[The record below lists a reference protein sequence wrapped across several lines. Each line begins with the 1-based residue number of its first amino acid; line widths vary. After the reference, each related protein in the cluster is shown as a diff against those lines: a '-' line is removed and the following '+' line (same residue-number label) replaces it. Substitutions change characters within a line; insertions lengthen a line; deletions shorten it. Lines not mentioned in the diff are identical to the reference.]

1 MEEFLIAISAK
12 KSSSVCSSFPPPL
25 MFVFLICVGL
35 RAMFVARCE
44 EYVTQV
50 DELKRLLTAAEE
62 EKKTLNQLLRL
73 AVQQKLGLTQRL
85 EDIEMDREI
94 KNAKRSA
101 TMNAMRGASSKSRFP
116 QSPRRM
122 V

>member
-1 MEEFLIAISAK
+1 MLLFVITKKTYFL
-12 KSSSVCSSFPPPL
+12 
-25 MFVFLICVGL
+25 GL
-35 RAMFVARCE
+35 RAMFAARCE

-50 DELKRLLTAAEE
+50 DELQRQLTAAEE

-85 EDIEMDREI
+85 EDMEMDREI
-94 KNAKRSA
+94 KNARRTA
-101 TMNAMRGASSKSRFP
+101 NANSMRGAASKGRFP